1 MEEIDKISQNT
12 LAGLPSSNEHS
23 NGVGSSL
30 ENSAYYHNYCT
41 EGNSRSSPKSIGE
54 IR

>member
-1 MEEIDKISQNT
+1 MEEIDEISQNT

-30 ENSAYYHNYCT
+30 ENSAYDHECGA
-41 EGNSRSSPKSIGE
+41 EGNSRPSSKSVGE